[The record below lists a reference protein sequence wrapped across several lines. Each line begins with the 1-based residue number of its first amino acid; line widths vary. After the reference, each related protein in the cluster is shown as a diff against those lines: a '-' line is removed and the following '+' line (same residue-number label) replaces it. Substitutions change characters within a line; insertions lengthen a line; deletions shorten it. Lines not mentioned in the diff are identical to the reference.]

1 MKKQELIDALR
12 QLAMGRMDSIEAIAD
27 HLMPEPT
34 AAEPAPVKPAL
45 KAK

>member
-12 QLAMGRMDSIEAIAD
+12 LLAMGRMDSIEAIAD
-27 HLMPEPT
+27 LLMPEP
-34 AAEPAPVKPAL
+34 PAPVKPAP